1 MKGRFSTI
9 DIRAVIAELN
19 DSLLGMRVNNVYD
32 IDNKTYLI
40 RLQKP
45 DSKAIILLESG
56 IRIHT
61 TEFEWPKN
69 IMPSGFAMKCRKHLK
84 TRRLVS
90 VKQLGMDR
98 IVDFQFGTDE
108 AAYHLIVELYDRGNI
123 VLTDHAYLVLNLLRF
138 RTDEA
143 DDVKFAVREHYP
155 VDHAKAPE
163 PLLDVER
170 LNEILSKA
178 EKRDQLKRVL
188 NPHLPYGAV
197 LIEHCLLEMG
207 LTGNVMVEQIFE
219 DQNSEK
225 VISAL
230 KKAEEYLDLTN
241 TFKGQGYIIQ
251 KREKKPSLE
260 PGKPNDD
267 ILTYEEFHP
276 FLFAQHAKYPHV
288 EFETFNKA
296 VDEFY
301 SKLEGQKIDLKAL
314 HQEKQALKK
323 LENVRK
329 DHEQR
334 LESLQQAQEID
345 KVKGELIEMNL
356 DIVDKAIQVV
366 RSALANQIDWAEI
379 GIIVKEA
386 QVQGDPVALTIKDL
400 KLQTN
405 HITMLLKNPYTLS
418 EEEEEDVEIKLDK
431 VEEADDAKGKK
442 KKNKNKQFEKK
453 PQKNKPLIIDIDLSL
468 SAYANAKRFYDHKRH
483 AAKKTQ
489 KTVEA
494 SEKAF
499 KSAEKKTKQTLKDVQ
514 TVSTIQKARKVYWF
528 EKFLWFISSENY
540 LVIAGRDQQQNE
552 MIVKRYLRS
561 GDIYVHAD
569 LHGATSCVIKN
580 PTGEPVPPRTLTE
593 AGTMAV
599 CYSAAWDA
607 RVITSAWW
615 VHHHQ
620 VSKTAPTGEYLTTG
634 SFMIRGKKNFLPPSY
649 LMMGFGF
656 LFKVDD
662 PCVWRHK
669 GERKVKMQDEDMESI
684 TSSTTELV
692 SEEME
697 SLGPEDDDGSSSSEE
712 DHNDPEGPSVEKNRS
727 QEMDVAK
734 EDGLSEQNLQ
744 HESSSEG
751 EEEEHSSQNSVET
764 NKEGNVKTE
773 ELSYPDTAIDL
784 SHLTSQRSL
793 QKTVKEETPTTE
805 SDSKSTGRRYLSVKE
820 RREMKKKQRP
830 NEGDELDPSEEKTK
844 EVDSHHAGGHQQSV
858 KDLPAQLPV
867 KRGQKS
873 KMKKMKE
880 KYKDQDEEDRELIM
894 KLLGSAGPVKEE
906 KVKKGKKGKTKD
918 VPGKK
923 PPPKVQNKLPANEH
937 LTKEDPNAVQ
947 VITKEVED
955 LAMEDQQEDKE
966 EQEQEQQGNE
976 DVENLLDSLTGQPH
990 TEDLLL
996 FSVPVC
1002 SPYTAMTNYKY
1013 KVKLTPGTQ
1022 KKGKA
1027 AKTALNS
1034 FMHSKDTSSR
1044 EKDLLR
1050 SVKDTDLSRNMPG
1063 KVKVSAPNLQAMK
1076 KK

>member
-45 DSKAIILLESG
+45 DAKAVILLESG

-69 IMPSGFAMKCRKHLK
+69 MMPSGFAMKCRKHLK

-123 VLTDHAYLVLNLLRF
+123 VLTDHAYLILNLLRF

-163 PLLDVER
+163 PLLDLER

-178 EKRDQLKRVL
+178 EKGDQLKRVL

-197 LIEHCLLEMG
+197 LIEHCLLEIG
-207 LTGNVMVEQIFE
+207 LPGNVKVEQIFD

-225 VISAL
+225 VIASL

-241 TFKGQGYIIQ
+241 TFKGQGYIIK

-260 PGKPNDD
+260 PGKPTDD

-314 HQEKQALKK
+314 QQEKQALKK

-345 KVKGELIEMNL
+345 TVKGELIEMNL
-356 DIVDKAIQVV
+356 DIVDRAIQVV
-366 RSALANQIDWAEI
+366 RSALANQIDWTEI

-386 QVQGDPVALTIKDL
+386 QMQGDPVALAIKDL

-405 HITMLLKNPYTLS
+405 HITMLLKNPYVLS
-418 EEEEEDVEIKLDK
+418 EEEEEGEDVEIQLDK
-431 VEEADDAKGKK
+431 EEEANDAKGKK
-442 KKNKNKQFEKK
+442 KKNKNKQLPKK

-499 KSAEKKTKQTLKDVQ
+499 KSAEKKTKQTLKEVQ

-615 VHHHQ
+615 VHHNQ

-649 LMMGFGF
+649 LMMGFSF
-656 LFKVDD
+656 LFKVDE

-669 GERKVKMQDEDMESI
+669 GERKVKMQDEDMQSI

-697 SLGPEDDDGSSSSEE
+697 SLGPEEDDSSSSEE
-712 DHNDPEGPSVEKNRS
+712 DPDDPEGPFVERNHS

-734 EDGLSEQNLQ
+734 EDGSTEQNSQ

-751 EEEEHSSQNSVET
+751 EEDEDSSQNSEP
-764 NKEGNVKTE
+764 NREGNIKIE

-784 SHLTSQRSL
+784 SHLKSQRL
-793 QKTVKEETPTTE
+793 QKTIKEETPSTE
-805 SDSKSTGRRYLSVKE
+805 SDSKTTGRRHLSAKE
-820 RREMKKKQRP
+820 RREMKKKPRP
-830 NEGDELDPSEEKTK
+830 NEGDELDPSEQKRRQC
-844 EVDSHHAGGHQQSV
+844 DSHHAGHQQSV
-858 KDLPAQLPV
+858 KDLPTQLPV

-906 KVKKGKKGKTKD
+906 KVKKGKKGKTKEL
-918 VPGKK
+918 PRKN
-923 PPPKVQNKLPANEH
+923 PPQKVQNKLQANEH
-937 LTKEDPNAVQ
+937 GTQDDPNAVQ

-955 LAMEDQQEDKE
+955 LAIEDQQEDKE

-990 TEDLLL
+990 AEDLLL

-1002 SPYTAMTNYKY
+1002 APYTALSNYKY

-1034 FMHSKDTSSR
+1034 FMHSKETSSR

>member
-1 MKGRFSTI
+1 MKSRFNTI
-9 DIRAVIAELN
+9 DIRAVISELS
-19 DSLLGMRVNNVYD
+19 DSLLGMRVSNVYD
-32 IDNKTYLI
+32 VDTKTYLI

-45 DSKAIILLESG
+45 DAKAVLLVESG

-69 IMPSGFAMKCRKHLK
+69 MMPSGFAMKCRKHLRS
-84 TRRLVS
+84 RRLVS
-90 VKQLGMDR
+90 IKQLGVDR
-98 IVDFQFGTDE
+98 IVDFQFGSDE

-123 VLTDHAYLVLNLLRF
+123 VLTDYQYLILNILRF

-155 VDHAKAPE
+155 VDNAKARE
-163 PLLDVER
+163 PLLTMER
-170 LNEILSKA
+170 LKEILESAQKG
-178 EKRDQLKRVL
+178 DQLKRIL
-188 NPHLPYGAV
+188 NPHLPYGATV
-197 LIEHCLLEMG
+197 IEHCLLESG
-207 LTGNVMVEQIFE
+207 LSSNVKVEQLTE
-219 DQNSEK
+219 DSDLEK
-225 VISAL
+225 VHSAL
-230 KKAEEYLDLTN
+230 RKAEEYMDITMN
-241 TFKGQGYIIQ
+241 FKGKGYIIQ

-260 PGKPNDD
+260 TDKPAEE

-276 FLFAQHAKYPHV
+276 FLFTQYVKCPCV
-288 EFETFNKA
+288 EFDTFDKA

-314 HQEKQALKK
+314 QQEKQALKK

-334 LESLQQAQEID
+334 LESLSLAQEID
-345 KVKGELIEMNL
+345 KAKGELIEMNL
-356 DIVDKAIQVV
+356 DIVDRAVQVV
-366 RSALANQIDWAEI
+366 RSALANQIDWTEI
-379 GIIVKEA
+379 GVIVKEA
-386 QVQGDPVALTIKDL
+386 QAQGDPVALAIKDL

-405 HITMLLKNPYTLS
+405 HITMLLKNPYAIS
-418 EEEEEDVEIKLDK
+418 EEEEEDEEEEQEIN
-431 VEEADDAKGKK
+431 EPKGKK
-442 KKNKNKQFEKK
+442 KKGKNKQQPKK
-453 PQKNKPLIIDIDLSL
+453 TQKNKPTLVDVDLSL
-468 SAYANAKRFYDHKRH
+468 SAYANAKKYYDHKRH

-494 SEKAF
+494 AQKAF
-499 KSAEKKTKQTLKDVQ
+499 KSAEKKTKQTLKEVQ

-552 MIVKRYLRS
+552 MIVKRYLRP

-580 PTGEPVPPRTLTE
+580 PSGDPIPPRTLTE

-615 VHHHQ
+615 VHHNQ

-656 LFKVDD
+656 LFKVDE

-669 GERKVKMQDEDMESI
+669 GERKVKVQDEDIESV
-684 TSSTTELV
+684 TSSNTALAA
-692 SEEME
+692 EENE
-697 SLGPEDDDGSSSSEE
+697 PLEAPEEDTDGSSEDEEEAKPNNHVSE
-712 DHNDPEGPSVEKNRS
+712 DVNDAAGHGHIS
-727 QEMDVAK
+727 
-734 EDGLSEQNLQ
+734 
-744 HESSSEG
+744 
-751 EEEEHSSQNSVET
+751 EEEHSEEDSDAGSSHSTEDVT
-764 NKEGNVKTE
+764 VKEE
-773 ELSYPDTAIDL
+773 EEVAFPDTSIDL
-784 SHLTSQRSL
+784 SHLQAKR
-793 QKTVKEETPTTE
+793 TVNRTAVASPV
-805 SDSKSTGRRYLSVKE
+805 DSAVANDKPVGRKHLSAKE
-820 RREMKKKQRP
+820 RREMKKKKKP
-830 NEGDELDPSEEKTK
+830 DDSEEAKSEENTEK
-844 EVDSHHAGGHQQSV
+844 ADVSSVQSAPPGGAVQQP
-858 KDLPAQLPV
+858 L

-880 KYKDQDEEDRELIM
+880 KYKDQDDEDRELIM
-894 KLLGSAGPVKEE
+894 QLLGSAGSNKEE
-906 KVKKGKKGKTKD
+906 KSKKGKKGKTKEES
-918 VPGKK
+918 VKKQPQKGKRTSGKK
-923 PPPKVQNKLPANEH
+923 GG
-937 LTKEDPNAVQ
+937 
-947 VITKEVED
+947 VESAEIFVTQD
-955 LAMEDQQEDKE
+955 LQDMTLEDQQDDKDDVDQDNPGSE
-966 EQEQEQQGNE
+966 EA
-976 DVENLLDSLTGQPH
+976 ENLLDSLTGQPDP
-990 TEDLLL
+990 EDILL

-1002 SPYTAMTNYKY
+1002 APYTAMTSYKY

-1034 FMHSKDTSSR
+1034 FMHSKEASSR

-1063 KVKVSAPNLQAMK
+1063 KVKVSAPNLLNAK

>member
-1 MKGRFSTI
+1 MKSRYNTI
-9 DIRAVIAELN
+9 DIRAVISELS

-32 IDNKTYLI
+32 VDTKTYLI

-45 DSKAIILLESG
+45 DSKAILLVESG

-69 IMPSGFAMKCRKHLK
+69 MMPSGFAMKCRKHLRS
-84 TRRLVS
+84 RRLVS
-90 VKQLGMDR
+90 IKQLGVDR
-98 IVDFQFGTDE
+98 IVDFQFGSDD

-123 VLTDHAYLVLNLLRF
+123 VLTDHEYLILNILRF

-155 VDHAKAPE
+155 VDNAKARE
-163 PLLDVER
+163 PLLTIER
-170 LNEILSKA
+170 LKEILENAQKG
-178 EKRDQLKRVL
+178 DQLKRVL
-188 NPHLPYGAV
+188 NPHLPYGAT
-197 LIEHCLLEMG
+197 LIEHCLLESG
-207 LTGNVMVEQIFE
+207 LSSNVKVDQLTGDSDLEMVHA
-219 DQNSEK
+219 
-225 VISAL
+225 AL
-230 KKAEEYLDLTN
+230 KKAEEYMDN
-241 TFKGQGYIIQ
+241 TLHFKGKGYIIQ

-260 PGKPNDD
+260 PDKASED

-276 FLFAQHAKYPHV
+276 FLFTQYVNCPYV
-288 EFETFNKA
+288 EFDTFDKA

-334 LESLQQAQEID
+334 LESLHLAQEVD
-345 KVKGELIEMNL
+345 KVRGELIEMNL
-356 DIVDKAIQVV
+356 DIVDRALQVV
-366 RSALANQIDWAEI
+366 RSALANQIDWTEI
-379 GIIVKEA
+379 GVIVKEA
-386 QVQGDPVALTIKDL
+386 QAQGDPVALAIKEL

-405 HITMLLKNPYTLS
+405 HITMLLKNPYTIS
-418 EEEEEDVEIKLDK
+418 EEEEDEEEEEKPEIH
-431 VEEADDAKGKK
+431 EPKGKK
-442 KKNKNKQFEKK
+442 KKGKNKQQPKK
-453 PQKNKPLIIDIDLSL
+453 TQKNKPMLVDVDLSL
-468 SAYANAKRFYDHKRH
+468 TAYANAKKYYDHKRH

-494 SEKAF
+494 AEKAF
-499 KSAEKKTKQTLKDVQ
+499 KSAEKKTKQTLKEVQ

-552 MIVKRYLRS
+552 MIVKRYLRP
-561 GDIYVHAD
+561 GDVYVHAD

-615 VHHHQ
+615 VHHNQ

-656 LFKVDD
+656 LFKVDE

-669 GERKVKMQDEDMESI
+669 GERKVKVQDEDLESV
-684 TSSTTELV
+684 TSSNIELATEENELEAP
-692 SEEME
+692 EE
-697 SLGPEDDDGSSSSEE
+697 DTDGSSEDEEE
-712 DHNDPEGPSVEKNRS
+712 DMPHSKHEVESDTKDKNAAPSHEHVSEDVHSDEGS
-727 QEMDVAK
+727 DA
-734 EDGLSEQNLQ
+734 G
-744 HESSSEG
+744 SSHSTDNTAEVK
-751 EEEEHSSQNSVET
+751 EEEEEEEE
-764 NKEGNVKTE
+764 KEGV
-773 ELSYPDTAIDL
+773 SYPDTTIDL
-784 SHLTSQRSL
+784 SHLQTKRTLNRTAIL
-793 QKTVKEETPTTE
+793 QPEHSVVN
-805 SDSKSTGRRYLSVKE
+805 DKSAGRKHLSAKE
-820 RREMKKKQRP
+820 RREIKKKKKP
-830 NEGDELDPSEEKTK
+830 DDLEETKPVETAEKT
-844 EVDSHHAGGHQQSV
+844 EASEPLNTAQGGTGQQP
-858 KDLPAQLPV
+858 L

-880 KYKDQDEEDRELIM
+880 KYKDQDDEDRELIM
-894 KLLGSAGPVKEE
+894 QLLGSAGSTKEE
-906 KVKKGKKGKTKD
+906 KGKKGKKGKTKEE
-918 VPGKK
+918 PAKKQPQKGKGGSKGSGKK
-923 PPPKVQNKLPANEH
+923 DG
-937 LTKEDPNAVQ
+937 TGSTGIF
-947 VITKEVED
+947 ITQD
-955 LAMEDQQEDKE
+955 LQDMTLEEPQDDKDDGDQDAPGSE
-966 EQEQEQQGNE
+966 EA
-976 DVENLLDSLTGQPH
+976 ENLLDSLTGQPDS
-990 TEDLLL
+990 EDILL

-1002 SPYTAMTNYKY
+1002 APYTAMTSYKY

-1034 FMHSKDTSSR
+1034 FMHSKETSSR

-1063 KVKVSAPNLQAMK
+1063 KVKVSAPNLLSAK